1 MVPEAIMTANAN
13 YRIAEVAA
21 GLMNDDE
28 YTDGA
33 LDEQ

>member
-1 MVPEAIMTANAN
+1 MVPEANAD